1 VDLVQELLEVQVL
14 DLRADILVLQMVN
27 ALLVYNIL
35 QVVEAEQVLLDLLV
49 DLVV

>member
-1 VDLVQELLEVQVL
+1 MELLEVQVL